1 MLDPR
6 RNLLADAWAQMVL
19 VVVVVVLANT
29 WASRHF
35 TRLDLTA
42 DKLYS
47 LDMASRSLVT
57 RLERPLTAR
66 VFFTDGL
73 QAPYNNHEQL
83 VVDMLEELAAYSGG
97 MLRVRVDDPTGVPEL
112 EEEARRFGIT
122 PIQYRYDSATVKEL
136 KRVYM
141 GVALVY
147 GEKQE
152 VLPAITQTA
161 TLEYDLARAIRSLI
175 TDEERRTVGWATGHG
190 EPDLAAERG
199 PLLAIRNGLVERYDV
214 RTVPLG
220 GAGAVPEDVD
230 ALLIVGPQRPLSAR
244 ALYQVD
250 QFLMRGGALAVFLAN
265 MSPDLRAMRP
275 LRVFHGME
283 GLLEG
288 YGVTVRRDVV
298 IDRVRNGMMNLP
310 VRQGQQV
317 VQVPVNSPLIP
328 KATELDRD
336 NLVVK
341 DLDAMLFP
349 FASSLEVEEPLPPEV
364 RATVLART
372 HPEAGRL
379 AGLRTIAPE
388 AFRAQL
394 SSEEKGSWP
403 LLVALEGSF
412 SSAFADQQ
420 APPPDPELPPTQA
433 DPVEAAPMRAGAP
446 TQLVVAGSADFVVN
460 QPRFVLNLVDWMVED
475 AALIAIR
482 SKSLELPALEPVD
495 PARASR
501 IKLANLAG
509 GVAPLLL
516 LGLLRWALRRRTGGY
531 RQQGQA
537 ATTDDGAAP

>member
-6 RNLLADAWAQMVL
+6 RNLLIDAWAQMVL
-19 VVVVVVLANT
+19 VIVVVILANT

-47 LDMASRSLVT
+47 LDLASRSLVA

-66 VFFTDGL
+66 VFFSGDL
-73 QAPYNNHEQL
+73 QAPYNNHEQV

-97 MLRVRVDDPTGVPEL
+97 LMRVRVDDPTGVPEL

-147 GEKQE
+147 GGKQE

-161 TLEYDLARAIRSLI
+161 TLEYDLARSIRSLI
-175 TDEERRTVGWATGHG
+175 SEEDRRTIGWTTGNG
-190 EPDLAAERG
+190 EPDLAAEKG
-199 PLLAIRNGLVERYDV
+199 PLVTIRNGLVERHDV

-220 GAGAVPEDVD
+220 GAGAVPEDID
-230 ALLIVGPQRPLSAR
+230 ALLIVGPQRPLSPR

-283 GLLEG
+283 ELLQG

-317 VQVPVNSPLIP
+317 VQVPVNSPLVP

-349 FASSLEVEEPLPPEV
+349 FASSLEVQDPLPPEV

-372 HPEAGRL
+372 HADAGRL
-379 AGLRTIAPE
+379 AGLRTLAPE
-388 AFRAQL
+388 AFRARL

-412 SSAFADQQ
+412 VSAFAGQQ
-420 APPPDPELPPTQA
+420 PPPADPELPPTQP
-433 DPVEAAPMRAGAP
+433 DPVESAPMQAGAP
-446 TQLVVAGSADFVVN
+446 TRLVVAGSADFVVN
-460 QPRFVLNLVDWMVED
+460 QPRFVLNLADWMVED
-475 AALIAIR
+475 AELIAIR
-482 SKSLELPALEPVD
+482 SKSVELPTIEPVQPD
-495 PARASR
+495 RATKL
-501 IKLANLAG
+501 KLANLVG

-516 LGLLRWALRRRTGGY
+516 LGLARWALRRRSGGF
-531 RQQGQA
+531 RQQ
-537 ATTDDGAAP
+537 ATAGGEGAP